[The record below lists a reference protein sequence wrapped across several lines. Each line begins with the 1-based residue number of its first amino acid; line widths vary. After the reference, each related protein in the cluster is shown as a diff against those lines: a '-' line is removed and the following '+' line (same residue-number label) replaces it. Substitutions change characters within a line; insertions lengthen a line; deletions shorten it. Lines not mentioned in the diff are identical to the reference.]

1 MAIIM
6 NDTTKSRIYRDRRDI
21 ENSRVTLDEDMDK
34 ALSESIPEIESDPG
48 LLSPELEPAVNQA
61 LNSKLVRNKAQG
73 ILDWSTKNKSFIAL
87 SKDLDMLG
95 IQNNTFFLILFDK
108 TLQGIDPYDPI
119 LPIETKLRIVLECRR
134 NPWYFLREVCR
145 IPADGKPITVG
156 GGVPFNIDRNSLASW
171 YLFLNNVDH
180 YASKPRQCG
189 KTQNALAEINWAFHF
204 GSMAATFTFA
214 NKDAAN
220 NKLNLY
226 RLKCQRDML
235 PTYIQ
240 MRLSVDK
247 EGNFI
252 KEKNNVMSMSNPI
265 TGNSINLLP
274 RANSAD
280 SANSNGRG
288 MTASIMYF
296 DEFDF
301 EPYNTTTLNSSAFAY
316 STASRNAITNGNV
329 ACRLFTSTPG
339 DLDSRDGAAAAEY
352 IDHMLVWDDSMLD
365 MPIEKLKELANDS
378 TAKRNGIVYVEHTWR
393 QLKKSNDW
401 YEQQCRLASYNKET
415 ILREIDLRR
424 LHGSTLSPFDRED
437 LLYLEA
443 HKKSP
448 IMKDDYSSNGCPIE
462 IYESLNRE
470 IPYILAIDPAEGLAG
485 DNTAMELI
493 NPYTLQTA
501 AEFESPYISQKDMC
515 AMVEKFMDHYC
526 PKSMIVVEN
535 NKGRELLARLK
546 DGKYTYNVWYDPD
559 KLLEVDD
566 KVNKYGDPNA
576 ARSAMIRRS
585 YGIATTTANRDKM
598 YDILNEFVREYKNR
612 LVTPHLI
619 RSISTLERN
628 PRTLKVAA
636 AQGQHDDA
644 VMAYLIGVY
653 VFLFAN
659 NLPEFGLHRGMIDP
673 EEKAIMENTTKE
685 SPMETLKRIFNQLPP
700 DVQEVFG
707 DQILAKTEREKDYEY
722 AMAVQRARENAYPNR
737 IKDIKED
744 NTPFNTFIQGD
755 VLTDSQRSLYTSNI
769 LDTNDDPYEVTFDVT
784 DYI

>member
-1 MAIIM
+1 MATIITD
-6 NDTTKSRIYRDRRDI
+6 NRDKTRIYNDRPEFRDTESPFDLDI
-21 ENSRVTLDEDMDK
+21 DQARAD
-34 ALSESIPEIESDPG
+34 SIPDIESDPG

-61 LNSKLVRNKAQG
+61 LKSDLVKKKIHG
-73 ILDWSTKNKSFIAL
+73 ILDWSTRNKSFIAL

-95 IQNNTFFLILFDK
+95 VKNNTFFLILFDK
-108 TLQGIDPYDPI
+108 TLQGVDPYDPI

-171 YLFLNNVDH
+171 YLFLNNIDH

-189 KTQNALAEINWAFHF
+189 KTQNALAEIDWAFHF
-204 GSMAATFTFA
+204 GSMAANFTFA

-247 EGNFI
+247 EGNFV

-265 TGNSINLLP
+265 TGNTINLLP

-288 MTASIMYF
+288 MTSSLMYF

-301 EPYNTTTLNSSAFAY
+301 EPYNTVTLNSSAFAY
-316 STASRNAITNGNV
+316 STASKNAIANGNV

-339 DLDSRDGAAAAEY
+339 DLDSRDGAAAAEF

-365 MPIEKLKELANDS
+365 LPIERLKELANDS
-378 TAKRNGIVYVEHTWR
+378 KAKRNGIIYVEHTWK
-393 QLKKSNDW
+393 QLKKSNSW
-401 YEQQCRLASYNKET
+401 YEEQCRLASYKKET

-424 LHGSTLSPFDRED
+424 LHGSSLSPFERDD

-443 HKKSP
+443 HKKTP
-448 IMKDDYSSNGCPIE
+448 IAKIDYSINGCPIE
-462 IYESLNRE
+462 IFESLNRDT
-470 IPYILAIDPAEGLAG
+470 PYILAIDPAEGLAG
-485 DNTAMELI
+485 DNTAIELI
-493 NPYTLQTA
+493 NPYTLQSA
-501 AEFESPYISQKDMC
+501 AEFESPYISQKDVC
-515 AMVEKFMDHYC
+515 EMVEKFMDTYC

-535 NKGRELLARLK
+535 NKGRELINRLK
-546 DGKYTYNVWYDPD
+546 EGKYTYSVWYDPA
-559 KLLEVDD
+559 KLLDIDD
-566 KVNKYGDPNA
+566 KVSNHGTP
-576 ARSAMIRRS
+576 ARQAMIRRS

-598 YDILNEFVREYKNR
+598 YDVLNEFVREYKNR
-612 LVTPHLI
+612 LIGPHLVK
-619 RSISTLERN
+619 SISTLERN

-653 VFLFAN
+653 VFLFAE
-659 NLPEFGLHRGMIDP
+659 NLTEFGLHRGMMDP
-673 EEKAIMENTTKE
+673 DEKLIMENQVKE
-685 SPMETLKRIFNQLPP
+685 DPMEALKRLYNQLPE
-700 DVQEVFG
+700 DVKEVFG

-722 AMAVQRARENAYPNR
+722 ALEVQRARENAPW
-737 IKDIKED
+737 KKLQEIKED
-744 NTPFNTFIQGD
+744 NTPFNTFMQGD
-755 VLTDSQRSLYTSNI
+755 ILTDDQRSMYTSNI
-769 LDTNDDPYEVTFDVT
+769 FLTNDDPRETIFDVT